1 MRGKWK
7 VFKKCTLERRVH
19 EEFESCNSYVFVV
32 GHEIYFVHESAQRE
46 YSTNTHED
54 GIAIFRNSMENEGI
68 FLNGYNQ

>member
-1 MRGKWK
+1 MQF
-7 VFKKCTLERRVH
+7 VRVC
-19 EEFESCNSYVFVV
+19 SV

>member
-1 MRGKWK
+1 MYTGTPSTRGVRKLQF
-7 VFKKCTLERRVH
+7 VRVC
-19 EEFESCNSYVFVV
+19 SV